1 MTSLQGATD
10 IEQGT
15 SSDFEHATVADAMH
29 SGVITCPRD
38 APLREVARMM
48 AAHRVHCVVVFDER
62 AEPEPGSVWGIVSDL
77 DLAAGLSD
85 GVLDERAA
93 GEIAASPVVTV
104 AASETLS
111 RAAQLMAENSS
122 AHLVAVDSESGLP
135 VGVLSTLDLARLAGA

>member
-10 IEQGT
+10 IEPGT
-15 SSDFEHATVADAMH
+15 PSDFEHATVADAMH

-48 AAHRVHCVVVFDER
+48 AVHRVHCVVVFDER
-62 AEPEPGSVWGIVSDL
+62 DEPEPGSLWGIVS

-122 AHLVAVDSESGLP
+122 AHLVAVDAETGLP

>member
-1 MTSLQGATD
+1 
-10 IEQGT
+10 
-15 SSDFEHATVADAMH
+15 
-29 SGVITCPRD
+29 
-38 APLREVARMM
+38 MM

-62 AEPEPGSVWGIVSDL
+62 DEPDRGSLWGIVSDL